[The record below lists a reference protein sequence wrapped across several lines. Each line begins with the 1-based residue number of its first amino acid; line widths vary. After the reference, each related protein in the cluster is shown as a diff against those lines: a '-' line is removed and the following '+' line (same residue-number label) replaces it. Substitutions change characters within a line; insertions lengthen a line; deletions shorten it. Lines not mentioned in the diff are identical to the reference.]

1 VRDYKGVDHMVLKSK
16 KYIFI
21 FLFPAILLITIF
33 LYYPLGKT
41 VQYSFTDYS
50 EWSPVFNY
58 IGWENFHRLFTDSI
72 IGKSLINTLILL
84 VGCVVVEVGVALILA
99 VLVDSIKRGFRFF
112 RMVFFFPVVI
122 SGSAIGLMFYLAF
135 QYDYGLMNN
144 IIAVFGMEKINWI
157 TENSA
162 MYLVLIPVLWQYVG
176 FYFVIFLTA
185 IANVPA
191 DIYESAELD
200 GITGFKKT
208 IYITIPMIQEVIVT
222 SLGLVIAGSLKVFD
236 IVFVMTNG
244 GPLDASQLLSTYQYQ
259 QAFVYNNQGYGSAI
273 SVLII
278 TLGLIIYI
286 VTNKLA
292 QQKEGLY

>member
-1 VRDYKGVDHMVLKSK
+1 MVLKSK
-16 KYIFI
+16 KYIFL
-21 FLFPAILLITIF
+21 FLSPAILLITIF

-50 EWSPVFNY
+50 EWSPKFNY
-58 IGWENFHRLFTDSI
+58 IGLENFHRLFTDSI

-84 VGCVVVEVGVALILA
+84 VGCVLVEVGVALILA

-185 IANVPA
+185 IANVPT
-191 DIYESAELD
+191 DIYESAQLD

-236 IVFVMTNG
+236 IVYVMTNG

>member
-1 VRDYKGVDHMVLKSK
+1 MVLKSK

>member
-1 VRDYKGVDHMVLKSK
+1 MVLKSK

-84 VGCVVVEVGVALILA
+84 VGCVIVEVGVALILA

>member
-1 VRDYKGVDHMVLKSK
+1 MVLKSK

-21 FLFPAILLITIF
+21 FLFPAMLLITIF

-84 VGCVVVEVGVALILA
+84 VGCVAVEVGVALILA

>member
-1 VRDYKGVDHMVLKSK
+1 MVLKSK
-16 KYIFI
+16 KYV
-21 FLFPAILLITIF
+21 FLFLSPAILLITIF

-50 EWSPVFNY
+50 EWSPKFNY

-84 VGCVVVEVGVALILA
+84 VGCVLVEVGVALILA

-191 DIYESAELD
+191 DIYESAQLD

-236 IVFVMTNG
+236 IVYVMTNG

>member
-1 VRDYKGVDHMVLKSK
+1 MVLKSK
-16 KYIFI
+16 KYLLI
-21 FLFPAILLITIF
+21 FLSPAILLITIF

-41 VQYSFTDYS
+41 IQYSFTDYS
-50 EWSPVFNY
+50 EWSPKFNY
-58 IGWENFHRLFTDSI
+58 IGLENFQRLFTDSI
-72 IGKSLINTLILL
+72 IGKSLLNTLILL
-84 VGCVVVEVGVALILA
+84 VGCVLVEVGVAIILA
-99 VLVDSIKRGFRFF
+99 VLVDSIKTGFKFF
-112 RMVFFFPVVI
+112 RMVYFFPVVI

-144 IIAVFGMEKINWI
+144 IIGIFGFEKINWI
-157 TENSA
+157 TEKSA

-185 IANVPA
+185 IANVPT
-191 DIYESAELD
+191 DIYESADLD
-200 GITGFKKT
+200 GITGIKKAV
-208 IYITIPMIQEVIVT
+208 YITIPMIQEVIVT

-236 IVFVMTNG
+236 IVYVMTSG
-244 GPLDASQLLSTYQYQ
+244 GPLDSSQLLSTYQYQ

-278 TLGLIIYI
+278 VLGLIIYV

-292 QQKEGLY
+292 QQKEQLY

>member
-1 VRDYKGVDHMVLKSK
+1 MVLKSK

-21 FLFPAILLITIF
+21 FLFPAMLLITIF

>member
-1 VRDYKGVDHMVLKSK
+1 MVLKSK
-16 KYIFI
+16 KYL
-21 FLFPAILLITIF
+21 FLFLSPAILLITIF

-41 VQYSFTDYS
+41 IQYSLSDYS
-50 EWSPVFNY
+50 EWSPSFNY
-58 IGWENFHRLFTDSI
+58 IGLENYIRLFTDSI
-72 IGKSLINTLILL
+72 IGKSMLNTLILL
-84 VGCVVVEVGVALILA
+84 VGCVLVEVGVALILA

-112 RMVFFFPVVI
+112 RMVYFFPVVI

-144 IIAVFGMEKINWI
+144 IMAALGLEKINWI

-185 IANVPA
+185 IANVPT

-200 GITGFKKT
+200 GITGVKKT
-208 IYITIPMIQEVIVT
+208 VYITIPMIQEVIVT

-236 IVFVMTNG
+236 IVYVMTNG

-278 TLGLIIYI
+278 ALGLFIYV

-292 QQKEGLY
+292 MRKEQLY

>member
-1 VRDYKGVDHMVLKSK
+1 MVLKSK

-21 FLFPAILLITIF
+21 FLFPAMLLITIF

-112 RMVFFFPVVI
+112 RTVFFFPVVI

>member
-1 VRDYKGVDHMVLKSK
+1 MVLKSK

-21 FLFPAILLITIF
+21 FLFPAMLLITIF

-278 TLGLIIYI
+278 TLGLIIYV

>member
-1 VRDYKGVDHMVLKSK
+1 MVLKSK
-16 KYIFI
+16 KYL
-21 FLFPAILLITIF
+21 FLFLSPAILLITIF

-41 VQYSFTDYS
+41 IQYSLSDYS
-50 EWSPVFNY
+50 EWSPSFNY
-58 IGWENFHRLFTDSI
+58 IGLENYIRLFTDSI
-72 IGKSLINTLILL
+72 IGKSMLNTLILL
-84 VGCVVVEVGVALILA
+84 VGCVLVEVGVALILA

-112 RMVFFFPVVI
+112 RMVYFFPVVI

-144 IIAVFGMEKINWI
+144 IMAALGLEKINWI

-185 IANVPA
+185 IANVPT
-191 DIYESAELD
+191 DIFESAELD
-200 GITGFKKT
+200 GITGVKKT
-208 IYITIPMIQEVIVT
+208 VYITIPMIQEVIVT

-236 IVFVMTNG
+236 IVYVMTNG

-278 TLGLIIYI
+278 ALGLFIYV

-292 QQKEGLY
+292 MRKEQLY